1 MKLGKAQELYDEL
14 MELESKLRNIRYG
27 SDYLNRDTSVWTLSD
42 PDPELR
48 IREAIQLKS
57 KLENFQFEL
66 ELVLDDVRDVL
77 RPSIEA
83 DIAATLPD
91 NKFDELDESRA
102 LDAMAATIT
111 APSETPVDTDSQ
123 QMATNLSGDVAI
135 TRDPYDVFIR

>member
-1 MKLGKAQELYDEL
+1 MELGMAQELYDEL

-48 IREAIQLKS
+48 IREAVQLKS

-83 DIAATLPD
+83 DI
-91 NKFDELDESRA
+91 
-102 LDAMAATIT
+102 AATIT

>member
-1 MKLGKAQELYDEL
+1 MELGKAQELYDEL

-135 TRDPYDVFIR
+135 ARDPYDVFIR

>member
-1 MKLGKAQELYDEL
+1 MELGKAQELYDEL

-27 SDYLNRDTSVWTLSD
+27 SDYVNRDTSVWTLSD

-111 APSETPVDTDSQ
+111 ATSETPVDTDSQ

>member
-1 MKLGKAQELYDEL
+1 MELGKAQELYDEL

-83 DIAATLPD
+83 DIAATLPANEID
-91 NKFDELDESRA
+91 DLDITRA

-111 APSETPVDTDSQ
+111 ATSETPVDTDSQ

>member
-1 MKLGKAQELYDEL
+1 MELGKAQELYDEL
-14 MELESKLRNIRYG
+14 MKLESKLRNIRYG

-111 APSETPVDTDSQ
+111 ATSETPVDTDSQ

>member
-1 MKLGKAQELYDEL
+1 MELGKAQELYDEL
-14 MELESKLRNIRYG
+14 MKLESKLRDIRYG

>member
-14 MELESKLRNIRYG
+14 MKLESKLRTIRY
-27 SDYLNRDTSVWTLSD
+27 DTGPSLEDEVQTLQYK
-42 PDPELR
+42 L
-48 IREAIQLKS
+48 AKYQL
-57 KLENFQFEL
+57 EL
-66 ELVLDDVRDVL
+66 ETTLDNVRDVL

-83 DIAATLPD
+83 DI
-91 NKFDELDESRA
+91 
-102 LDAMAATIT
+102 AATIT

>member
-1 MKLGKAQELYDEL
+1 MELGKAQELYDEL

-91 NKFDELDESRA
+91 NKLDELDESRA

>member
-1 MKLGKAQELYDEL
+1 MELGKAQELYDEL

-66 ELVLDDVRDVL
+66 ELALDDVRDVL

-83 DIAATLPD
+83 DIAAT
-91 NKFDELDESRA
+91 
-102 LDAMAATIT
+102 IT
-111 APSETPVDTDSQ
+111 ATSETPVDTDSQ

>member
-1 MKLGKAQELYDEL
+1 MELGKAQELYDEL

-48 IREAIQLKS
+48 IREAVQLKS

-111 APSETPVDTDSQ
+111 ATSETPVDTDSQ

>member
-14 MELESKLRNIRYG
+14 MKLESKLRNIRY
-27 SDYLNRDTSVWTLSD
+27 DTEPS
-42 PDPELR
+42 
-48 IREAIQLKS
+48 
-57 KLENFQFEL
+57 LENEVQTLQYKLAEYQLEL
-66 ELVLDDVRDVL
+66 ETTLDNVRDVL

-83 DIAATLPD
+83 DI
-91 NKFDELDESRA
+91 
-102 LDAMAATIT
+102 AATIT

>member
-1 MKLGKAQELYDEL
+1 MELGKAQELYDEL

-42 PDPELR
+42 
-48 IREAIQLKS
+48 EAIQLKS

-91 NKFDELDESRA
+91 NKFDELNESRA

-111 APSETPVDTDSQ
+111 APSETPVDTDSL

-135 TRDPYDVFIR
+135 TRDLYDVFIR

>member
-1 MKLGKAQELYDEL
+1 MELGKAQKLYDEL
-14 MELESKLRNIRYG
+14 MKLESKLRTIRY
-27 SDYLNRDTSVWTLSD
+27 DTGPSLEDEVQTLQYKLA
-42 PDPELR
+42 EY
-48 IREAIQLKS
+48 QL
-57 KLENFQFEL
+57 EL
-66 ELVLDDVRDVL
+66 ETTLDNVRDVL

-91 NKFDELDESRA
+91 NELDELDVTRA

-111 APSETPVDTDSQ
+111 ATSETPVDTDSQ

>member
-1 MKLGKAQELYDEL
+1 MELGKAQELYDEL

-57 KLENFQFEL
+57 KLENFQLEL

-135 TRDPYDVFIR
+135 ARDPYDVFIR

>member
-14 MELESKLRNIRYG
+14 MKLESKLRTIRY
-27 SDYLNRDTSVWTLSD
+27 DTGPSLEDEVQTLQYKLA
-42 PDPELR
+42 EY
-48 IREAIQLKS
+48 QL
-57 KLENFQFEL
+57 EL
-66 ELVLDDVRDVL
+66 ETTLDNVRDVL

-83 DIAATLPD
+83 DI
-91 NKFDELDESRA
+91 
-102 LDAMAATIT
+102 AATIT

>member
-1 MKLGKAQELYDEL
+1 MELGKAQELYDEL

-91 NKFDELDESRA
+91 NELDESRA

-111 APSETPVDTDSQ
+111 ATSETPVDTDSQ

>member
-1 MKLGKAQELYDEL
+1 MELGKAQELYDEL

-42 PDPELR
+42 
-48 IREAIQLKS
+48 EAIQLKS

-83 DIAATLPD
+83 DIAV
-91 NKFDELDESRA
+91 
-102 LDAMAATIT
+102 TIT

>member
-1 MKLGKAQELYDEL
+1 MELGKAQELYDEL

-48 IREAIQLKS
+48 IREAVQLKS

-111 APSETPVDTDSQ
+111 ATSETPVDTDSQ

-135 TRDPYDVFIR
+135 ARDPYDVFIR

>member
-1 MKLGKAQELYDEL
+1 MELGKAQELYDEL

-57 KLENFQFEL
+57 KLENFQLEL
-66 ELVLDDVRDVL
+66 ELTLDDVRDVL

-83 DIAATLPD
+83 DI
-91 NKFDELDESRA
+91 
-102 LDAMAATIT
+102 AATIT

>member
-1 MKLGKAQELYDEL
+1 MELGKAQELYDEL

-91 NKFDELDESRA
+91 NELDELDESRA

-111 APSETPVDTDSQ
+111 ATSETPVDTDSQ

>member
-1 MKLGKAQELYDEL
+1 MELGKAQELYDEL

-48 IREAIQLKS
+48 IREAIHLKS
-57 KLENFQFEL
+57 KLEDFQFEL

-83 DIAATLPD
+83 DIAVTLTD
-91 NKFDELDESRA
+91 NQFDELDVTRA

-111 APSETPVDTDSQ
+111 ATSETPVDTDSQ

>member
-1 MKLGKAQELYDEL
+1 MELGKAQELYDEL

-91 NKFDELDESRA
+91 NELDELDESRA

>member
-1 MKLGKAQELYDEL
+1 MELGKAQELYDEL

-83 DIAATLPD
+83 DIAAT
-91 NKFDELDESRA
+91 
-102 LDAMAATIT
+102 IT

>member
-1 MKLGKAQELYDEL
+1 MELGKAQELYDEL

-48 IREAIQLKS
+48 IREAVQLKS

-91 NKFDELDESRA
+91 NELDELDESRA

-111 APSETPVDTDSQ
+111 ATSETPVDTDSQ

>member
-1 MKLGKAQELYDEL
+1 MELGKAQELYDEL

-27 SDYLNRDTSVWTLSD
+27 SDYLNRDTSVWTLSA
-42 PDPELR
+42 
-48 IREAIQLKS
+48 EAIQLKS
-57 KLENFQFEL
+57 KLKNFQLDL
-66 ELVLDDVRDVL
+66 EFTLDYVRDVL
-77 RPSIEA
+77 RQSIEA

-111 APSETPVDTDSQ
+111 ATSETPVDTDSQ

>member
-14 MELESKLRNIRYG
+14 MKLESKLRDIRYG
-27 SDYLNRDTSVWTLSD
+27 SDYLNRDTSVWTLSA
-42 PDPELR
+42 
-48 IREAIQLKS
+48 EAIQLKS
-57 KLENFQFEL
+57 KLEDFQLEL
-66 ELVLDDVRDVL
+66 ELTLDDVRDVL

-91 NKFDELDESRA
+91 NKFDESRA

-111 APSETPVDTDSQ
+111 ATSETPVDTDSQ

>member
-1 MKLGKAQELYDEL
+1 MELGKAQELYDEL

-42 PDPELR
+42 
-48 IREAIQLKS
+48 EAIQLKS

-111 APSETPVDTDSQ
+111 ATSETPVDTDSQ

>member
-1 MKLGKAQELYDEL
+1 MELGKAQELYDEL

-57 KLENFQFEL
+57 KLENFQLEL
-66 ELVLDDVRDVL
+66 ELTLDDVRDVL

-111 APSETPVDTDSQ
+111 ATSETPVDTDSQ

-135 TRDPYDVFIR
+135 ARDPYDVFIR